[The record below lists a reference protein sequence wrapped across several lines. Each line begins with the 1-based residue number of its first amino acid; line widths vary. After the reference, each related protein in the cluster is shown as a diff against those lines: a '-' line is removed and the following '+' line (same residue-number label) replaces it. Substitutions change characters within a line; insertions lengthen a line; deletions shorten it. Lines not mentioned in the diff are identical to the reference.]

1 MRLQKKNYGIIWE
14 FVPNDLDMGH
24 SVDTGQYRPGGTF
37 QMGRGFVLD
46 FERWLGGTI
55 ITVTDLLGGTGR
67 WNKSDRHLV
76 TPCIAP
82 PRYPIMMMMRTVCN
96 DGECGD

>member
-1 MRLQKKNYGIIWE
+1 MRLLKKITGLFWCRE

-55 ITVTDLLGGTGR
+55 ITVTDLLAGGN
-67 WNKSDRHLV
+67 WEV
-76 TPCIAP
+76 
-82 PRYPIMMMMRTVCN
+82 
-96 DGECGD
+96 E

>member
-1 MRLQKKNYGIIWE
+1 
-14 FVPNDLDMGH
+14 MGH

-37 QMGRGFVLD
+37 QMGRGFDLD

-82 PRYPIMMMMRTVCN
+82 PRYPIMVMMRASTVVTTN
-96 DGECGD
+96 SSFTPSRRWLMMR